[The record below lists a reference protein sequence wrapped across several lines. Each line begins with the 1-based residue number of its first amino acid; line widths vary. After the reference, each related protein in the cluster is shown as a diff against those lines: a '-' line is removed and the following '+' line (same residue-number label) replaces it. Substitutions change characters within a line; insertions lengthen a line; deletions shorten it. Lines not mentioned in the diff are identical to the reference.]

1 MVKEI
6 ALPEI
11 SENVQS
17 GTVVTVHISEGDR
30 VDKDDPLF
38 EIETE
43 KAAVDVP
50 AEEAG
55 TVKEVRIS
63 EGEEIKVGDV
73 ICTIETEDDTKEAED
88 SRETEKEAAED
99 KEDKEDKEYDHEA
112 TGKKDQEKSGTASRQ
127 KREEEA
133 QEEQK
138 TKASHKEMEAEESSP
153 REKESK
159 DLQKMSQAPAS
170 PSTRRLARELG
181 VDISRINGS
190 GPGGRISD
198 DDVKRSV
205 KQGEASGGRE
215 RMEETELPDFSKW
228 GPVHY
233 SEQNKVRQITAQ
245 TMSRAVRTIP
255 HVHQF
260 DDADI
265 GGAEHFIAENE
276 RTVEK
281 SGGKLTL
288 TAVLLKICARALKNH
303 PRFNSS
309 YDGANNRIIIKDYI
323 HIGLAVDTDR
333 GLLVPVIR
341 DVDKKGIF
349 DIALEIADLAE
360 RTRNKKVKPDE
371 MEGGTFSVSNLGSI
385 GGTNFTP
392 IIYPPQAAILGIS
405 RAVMKQRY
413 TGEGFEARKILPL
426 ALAYDHRIV
435 DGADGA
441 RFLRWIVDALE
452 SPLSM
457 DFYGDKDE

>member
-6 ALPEI
+6 TLPEI

-17 GTVVTVHISEGDR
+17 GTVVTVHISEGDSIE
-30 VDKDDPLF
+30 KDDPLF

-50 AEEAG
+50 SEEAG

-63 EGEEIKVGDV
+63 EGEEINVGDV
-73 ICTIETEDDTKEAED
+73 ICTIETEADAEEPEEKSGKKKKTSEDKE
-88 SRETEKEAAED
+88 EKEAGKDSAE
-99 KEDKEDKEYDHEA
+99 
-112 TGKKDQEKSGTASRQ
+112 KKDQDEI
-127 KREEEA
+127 EEEEQ
-133 QEEQK
+133 QEK
-138 TKASHKEMEAEESSP
+138 GEEKNL
-153 REKESK
+153 R
-159 DLQKMSQAPAS
+159 KMSKAPAA

-181 VDISRINGS
+181 IDITRIEGS

-198 DDVKRSV
+198 DDVKRYV
-205 KQGEASGGRE
+205 KQHKDSRSSLAGQ
-215 RMEETELPDFSKW
+215 ETELPDFSKW

-233 SEQNKVRQITAQ
+233 AEQNQVRRITAQ
-245 TMSRAVRTIP
+245 TMTKAAAAIP

-260 DDADI
+260 DEADI
-265 GGAEHFIAENE
+265 SGVERFIAENE
-276 RTVEK
+276 TYVEK

-288 TAVLLKICARALKNH
+288 TAVLLKICARALKSH

-309 YDGANNRIIIKDYI
+309 YDGANNRVVIKDYI

-333 GLLVPVIR
+333 GLLVPVIKNADR
-341 DVDKKGIF
+341 KGIF
-349 DIALEIADLAE
+349 DIALEIADTAE
-360 RTRNKKVKPDE
+360 RTRNKKIKPDE

-392 IIYPPQAAILGIS
+392 IIYPPQAAILGMS
-405 RAVMKQRY
+405 RAVMKQIY
-413 TGEGFEARKILPL
+413 TGEGFEARKMLPL
-426 ALAYDHRIV
+426 VLAYDHRIV

-441 RFLRWIVDALE
+441 RFLRWIADALE

-457 DFYGDKDE
+457 DFFGDNNE